1 MRKKLGFWK
10 PKELSEAWGIPE
22 EVFQE
27 ALDNGSLEKE
37 MRGFSEGSDSL
48 SVRNFIY
55 RLIADKELSIS
66 SKINHMEKVLGVLTI
81 INFRGI
87 HIGPSMEIVDRVRF
101 YPKTKVEFWFKGE
114 SASGHKAI
122 EILSLGLQCGDEV
135 ELICEGWGAPFLF
148 NEIHM
153 LFKSEFKDFYEK
165 MKKL

>member
-37 MRGFSEGSDSL
+37 MRGFSEGTYTL
-48 SVRNFIY
+48 AVRNFIY
-55 RLIADKELSIS
+55 RMIADKELSVS
-66 SKINHMEKVLGVLTI
+66 SKINHMEKVLGFLTVTNI
-81 INFRGI
+81 RGI

-101 YPKTKVEFWFKGE
+101 YKSTKVEFWFNGE
-114 SASGHKAI
+114 HANGHKAI
-122 EILSLGLQCGDEV
+122 DILSLGLQCGDEF

-148 NEIHM
+148 NEIHI
-153 LFKSEFKDFYEK
+153 LFKSGFKDFYEK
-165 MKKL
+165 MKE